1 MRFGAMRR
9 ARVAL
14 AVLLAC
20 GVFAAGVGSTFA
32 WLDAETTNGGS
43 AVAAGWIGPATGL
56 AATFSRYNVTLA
68 WTNATTLVNS
78 QRLLGY
84 DAGTTAGTTC
94 AAKYSASYSTTIT
107 NIANNTTH
115 TYADNNR
122 ATSIN
127 GHYYCY
133 ELLGISST
141 YTAWQSAVTLPT
153 VVGFAAT
160 GLSIGN
166 GDNALANNDTIVIT
180 WNQRTNL
187 STTSTAV
194 CTYTDGTIL
203 IGETTCPTSDASATY
218 SIAKLTGA
226 SSISARQTF
235 SASTVSSTTTAP
247 FTTTITLKNG
257 AASLTVAGSSWT
269 ATPASSIQSNATPR
283 IAICTSGGSCTPTTT
298 TKF

>member
-1 MRFGAMRR
+1 MRLGAMRR
-9 ARVAL
+9 ARLAL

-20 GVFAAGVGSTFA
+20 GVFAAGIGSTFA
-32 WLDAETTNGGS
+32 WLDAETTNTGS

-56 AATFSRYNVTLA
+56 GATFSRYDVTLA
-68 WTNATTLVNS
+68 WTNATTLVNT
-78 QRLLGY
+78 QRVLGY
-84 DAGTTAGTTC
+84 DAGTTAGTSC
-94 AAKYSASYSTTIT
+94 APKYSASYTTTIT

-115 TYADNNR
+115 TYADANR
-122 ATSIN
+122 GSSIN

-166 GDNALANNDTIVIT
+166 GDGSLANNDTIVIT

-187 STTSTAV
+187 TTASTAV

-203 IGETTCPTSDASATY
+203 IGETTCPTTDASATY

-226 SSISARQTF
+226 SGISAKQTF

-257 AASLTVAGSSWT
+257 ASALTVTGSSWT
-269 ATPASSIQSNATPR
+269 ATPASSIQSSATPR
-283 IAICTSGGSCTPTTT
+283 ISICVSGDSCTPTTT
-298 TKF
+298 STF

>member
-1 MRFGAMRR
+1 MRLGAMRR

-32 WLDAETTNGGS
+32 WLDAETTNAGS

-56 AATFSRYNVTLA
+56 GATFSRYDVTLG

-94 AAKYSASYSTTIT
+94 APKYSASYATTIT

-115 TYADNNR
+115 TYADANR
-122 ATSIN
+122 GSTIN

-133 ELLGISST
+133 ELLGISNT
-141 YTAWQSAVTLPT
+141 YTNWQSAVTLPT
-153 VVGFAAT
+153 VVGLAAT
-160 GLSIGN
+160 GLSVGN
-166 GDNALANNDTIVIT
+166 GNGSLANNDTITIT

-187 STTSTAV
+187 TTTSTAV

-203 IGETTCPTSDASATY
+203 VGETTCPSTDASATY

-226 SSISARQTF
+226 SSISAKQTF
-235 SASTVSSTTTAP
+235 SSSTVSSTTTAP

-257 AASLTVAGSSWT
+257 ASSLTATGSSWT
-269 ATPASSIQSNATPR
+269 ATPSSSIQSNATPR
-283 IAICTSGGSCTPTTT
+283 ISICVSGGSCTPSTTT
-298 TKF
+298 TF

>member
-1 MRFGAMRR
+1 MRFGGMRR

-14 AVLLAC
+14 VGLLAC

-56 AATFSRYNVTLA
+56 AATFSKYNVTLA

-78 QRLLGY
+78 QTLLGY

-94 AAKYSASYSTTIT
+94 AAKYSTSYTTTIT

-115 TYADNNR
+115 TYADANR
-122 ATSIN
+122 GSSIN
-127 GHYYCY
+127 GHYFCY
-133 ELLGISST
+133 ELLGNSNT
-141 YTAWQSAVTLPT
+141 YTAWKSAVTLPT
-153 VVGFAAT
+153 VVGLAAT

-166 GDNALANNDTIVIT
+166 SDGALANNDTIVIT
-180 WNQRTNL
+180 WNQQTNL

-203 IGETTCPTSDASATY
+203 IGETSCPSTDTSATY

-226 SSISARQTF
+226 SSISAKQTF
-235 SASTVSSTTTAP
+235 ATSTVSSSTTAP

-257 AASLTVAGSSWT
+257 ASSLTVTGSSWT
-269 ATPASSIQSNATPR
+269 ATPSSSIQSNATPR
-283 IAICTSGGSCTPTTT
+283 ISICATGGSCTPSTTST
-298 TKF
+298 F